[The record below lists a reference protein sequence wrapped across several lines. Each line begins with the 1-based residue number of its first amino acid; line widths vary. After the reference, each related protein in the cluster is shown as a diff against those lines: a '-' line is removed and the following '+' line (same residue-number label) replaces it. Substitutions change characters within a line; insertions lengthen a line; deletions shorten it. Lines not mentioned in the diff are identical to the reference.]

1 MQDQMGTRRIIA
13 VLTVLG
19 ICVALVLTILL
30 FERDHTAGRATYEA
44 LPRPGGPLTLH
55 TEPRPLPPLAFT
67 DGAGNAVSLESFRG
81 QAVLLNF
88 WAIWCQPCLIEL
100 PALIRLNKE
109 LSGKN
114 FAFIALSEDL
124 KGAETVIPFLEAEG
138 MESLPV
144 YYDPNLAV
152 SRALAVRRMPTTL
165 LIDAQ
170 GFEVARY
177 EGTYE
182 WDGPTARTLIEG
194 LMGPQGEMSPQSET
208 AQNP

>member
-1 MQDQMGTRRIIA
+1 MGIRRITA

-19 ICVALVLTILL
+19 ICVALTLTILL
-30 FERDHTAGRATYEA
+30 INRDHTSGRATYEA
-44 LPRPGGPLTLH
+44 LPAPGGPLTLH
-55 TEPRPLPPLAFT
+55 PEPRPLPPLTFT
-67 DGAGNAVSLESFRG
+67 DGAGNAVSLEAFAG
-81 QAVLLNF
+81 KAVLLNF
-88 WAIWCQPCLIEL
+88 WATWCQPCLIEL
-100 PALIRLNKE
+100 PALIQLNKE

-124 KGAETVIPFLEAEG
+124 KGAETVLPFLEAEG

-144 YYDPNLAV
+144 YYDPNLAA
-152 SRALAVRRMPTTL
+152 SRALTVRRMPTTL

-170 GFEVARY
+170 GREAARY

-182 WDGPTARTLIEG
+182 WDGETARALIEG
-194 LMGPQGEMSPQSET
+194 LMGPGDAGTKAET